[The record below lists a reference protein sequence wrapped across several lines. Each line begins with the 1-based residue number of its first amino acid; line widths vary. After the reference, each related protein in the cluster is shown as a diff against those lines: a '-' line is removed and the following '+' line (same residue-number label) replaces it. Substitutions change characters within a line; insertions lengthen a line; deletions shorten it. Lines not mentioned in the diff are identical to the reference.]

1 MRHLCYAHEADAR
14 RVLPPRLRASN
25 SEVRLQRPHV
35 VSFSGELD
43 IWKESDVEAKLRV
56 LDGRCAAVIDLSA
69 VRYLDSAFLSALVR
83 LRRRLPDCSITIV
96 AATPSVRRIFEL
108 TEMHRLFEIVKTPPV

>member
-1 MRHLCYAHEADAR
+1 
-14 RVLPPRLRASN
+14 LPPRFRASH
-25 SEVRLQRPHV
+25 SEVEVQRPHV

-43 IWKESDVEAKLRV
+43 IWKESDVEAKLAAF
-56 LDGRCAAVIDLSA
+56 DGARAAVLDLSA

-83 LRRRLPDCSITIV
+83 LRRRLPACSITLV

-108 TEMHRLFEIVKTPPV
+108 TEMHRLFEIVRTLP